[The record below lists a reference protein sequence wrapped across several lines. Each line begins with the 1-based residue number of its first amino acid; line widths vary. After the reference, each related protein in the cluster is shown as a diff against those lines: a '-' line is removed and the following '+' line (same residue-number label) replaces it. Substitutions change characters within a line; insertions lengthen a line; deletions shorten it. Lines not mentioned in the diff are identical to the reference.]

1 MRDEYDI
8 VVVGAGP
15 GGSIAARTAAEECDV
30 LLIEKRQEI
39 GSPVRCAEGVL
50 KSALLEFAYPD
61 KKWISSCIRGY
72 RIFAPDGTMLEVSA
86 EGMGIEGELA
96 YILERNIFD
105 RELAKDAARVGADVM
120 VHTRATGLIIEDGLV
135 KGVKINRL
143 GENLEVR
150 SKIVIGA
157 DGVESQVGRWAGIN
171 TALKLNDVGSAA
183 QYLMADVDVAE
194 DFCDI
199 YVGSRAPGGY
209 AWVFPKGEKLA
220 NVGIGMLTSMLNGRR
235 PIDYL
240 DKFVSQHFP
249 WGQQLGLMMGS
260 CPCSDELKTTICNG
274 LILVGDAAHHCDPLS
289 GAGIINAMEGGKI
302 AGNVARKA
310 VQQRDSSVRVLKE
323 YEHRRR
329 ESLFGNLQ
337 HHNYKIKELAVTL
350 SDNELNKLLQLL
362 TDIRPQEIGFAGIV
376 LRLVAANPKVLLVM
390 RNLARLKELA
400 DVLVK
405 GLNDSRQANV
415 YDD

>member
-1 MRDEYDI
+1 MRDEYDV

-30 LLIEKRQEI
+30 LLIEKRQEV

-50 KSALLEFAYPD
+50 KSALLEFAHPD

-86 EGMGIEGELA
+86 ETMGIEGELA

-135 KGVKINRL
+135 KGVKIKRL

-194 DFCDI
+194 DF
-199 YVGSRAPGGY
+199 
-209 AWVFPKGEKLA
+209 
-220 NVGIGMLTSMLNGRR
+220 LTSTSARALQEAMLGFFPRV
-235 PIDYL
+235 
-240 DKFVSQHFP
+240 KSSQ
-249 WGQQLGLMMGS
+249 
-260 CPCSDELKTTICNG
+260 T
-274 LILVGDAAHHCDPLS
+274 
-289 GAGIINAMEGGKI
+289 
-302 AGNVARKA
+302 
-310 VQQRDSSVRVLKE
+310 
-323 YEHRRR
+323 
-329 ESLFGNLQ
+329 
-337 HHNYKIKELAVTL
+337 
-350 SDNELNKLLQLL
+350 
-362 TDIRPQEIGFAGIV
+362 
-376 LRLVAANPKVLLVM
+376 
-390 RNLARLKELA
+390 
-400 DVLVK
+400 
-405 GLNDSRQANV
+405 
-415 YDD
+415 